1 MRWVLARIILYAM
14 ILCFGGLLA
23 SDGSK
28 ESAHLFVVIPSF
40 NNSRWCE
47 DNLESVFFQTY
58 RNWTVYY
65 VDDCSTDG
73 TGDAVEAYV
82 EKRGMRDKC
91 RIIHNPSRVGAMEN
105 LYHAIHEADPHSVIV
120 TFDGDDFLADMHV
133 FQTVADA
140 YADPDVW
147 LTYGSYSY
155 TPGGQRGVCAPLP
168 REVLEHAS
176 IRTYPRW
183 VTSQLRTFY
192 AALFHKIKKEDLMVQ
207 GKFFEITYDVAIF
220 LPMIEMASPN
230 HIRYIDRITYL
241 YNYLNPLSDT
251 RRRKLQA
258 ATDKY
263 IRTLSPYQP
272 ISELFE
278 P

>member
-1 MRWVLARIILYAM
+1 MRWVLARITLYAVM
-14 ILCFGGLLA
+14 VCFGGLLA
-23 SDGSK
+23 GAGSS
-28 ESAHLFVVIPSF
+28 EPTHFFVVIPSF

-58 RNWTVYY
+58 RNWTIYY

-91 RIIHNPSRVGAMEN
+91 RVIHNPSRVGAMEN
-105 LYHAIHEADPHSVIV
+105 LYHAIHEADPHSVVV
-120 TFDGDDFLADMHV
+120 TLDGDDLLADMHV

-140 YADPDVW
+140 YADPNVW

-155 TPGGQRGVCAPLP
+155 SPGGRRGVCAPLP
-168 REVLEHAS
+168 KEILAHVS

-183 VTSQLRTFY
+183 VTSHLRTFY
-192 AALFHKIKKEDLMVQ
+192 AALFHKIKKEDLMVR

-251 RRRKLQA
+251 RRRELQL
-258 ATDKY
+258 ATDRY
-263 IRTLSPYQP
+263 IRMLSPYQP
-272 ISELFE
+272 IGGLFE